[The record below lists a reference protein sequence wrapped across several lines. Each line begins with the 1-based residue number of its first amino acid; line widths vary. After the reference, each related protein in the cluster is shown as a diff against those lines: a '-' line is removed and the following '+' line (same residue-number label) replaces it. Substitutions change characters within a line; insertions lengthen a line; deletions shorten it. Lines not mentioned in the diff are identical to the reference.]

1 MPPEGVRVATL
12 PAAVLW
18 DMDGTLADTE
28 PAWIAAEHRLVAA
41 HGGRWSDEHSLAL
54 VGSDLMTAASY
65 IRLHGGVP
73 LEPEQIV
80 HTLLDDVVGQVARGI
95 PWQPGAVELLCSL
108 RDAGVP
114 CALVTM
120 SWTRLVGA
128 VVDALPGGAFGCVV
142 AGDAVGRGKPHP
154 EPYLRAAAALDVD
167 PRACVAIEDSP
178 TGAASAEAAGCHV
191 LAVPHAVDVPP
202 GPGRTVVPSLAGLD
216 PGALGALVPRPV

>member
-1 MPPEGVRVATL
+1 MPPESARMTT

-18 DMDGTLADTE
+18 DMDGTLVDTE
-28 PAWIAAEHRLVAA
+28 PAWIAAEHRLVEA
-41 HGGRWSDEHSLAL
+41 HGGSWSDEHALSL
-54 VGSDLMTAASY
+54 VGSDLMTAARH
-65 IRLHGGVP
+65 IRRHGGVA
-73 LEPEQIV
+73 LEPDQIV
-80 HTLLDDVVGQVARGI
+80 HILLDDVVGQVARGI
-95 PWQPGAVELLCSL
+95 PWRPGAVELLCSL
-108 RDAGVP
+108 RAAGVP